1 MRRTS
6 PCERTWLGFAREL
19 GLMAATV
26 ASSVGATLSL
36 SLVAGGFG
44 DDLKH
49 ARTMAAWPWPRFP
62 SRSRM
67 ASSHLLKKN
76 RGYAKLKKLDI
87 AKFNIDQTNEKGNT
101 EREKLEER
109 GVWLPSAPRIEKLRA
124 FYNAS
129 SLAYLG
135 DAVFELYA
143 RRHFFVPPQMV
154 ETYNN
159 RVMELVCCEA
169 QDALLRQ
176 LLKEEFL
183 SDEERDVVRWGR
195 NATVGKGR
203 QSDELV
209 QLFIAMLHPLKPW

>member
-1 MRRTS
+1 
-6 PCERTWLGFAREL
+6 
-19 GLMAATV
+19 MAATV

-135 DAVFELYA
+135 DAVFE
-143 RRHFFVPPQMV
+143 
-154 ETYNN
+154 
-159 RVMELVCCEA
+159 
-169 QDALLRQ
+169 DALLRQ

-203 QSDELV
+203 AIRRAGSAVYSNASSFETLIGYLYVMNVDRLDALMNKLGFKRDQ
-209 QLFIAMLHPLKPW
+209 